1 MKKEKDCGCDE
12 TPVQDAPQRLL
23 LSESLRS
30 YITTLSYMI
39 LACWIV
45 YFVVRYAEFAKK
57 EA

>member
-1 MKKEKDCGCDE
+1 MKKEKDCGCDDA
-12 TPVQDAPQRLL
+12 VQHQL

-39 LACWIV
+39 LACWAV